1 MRVPLFS
8 FYSFIFV
15 PPFAIMFSV
24 NKLYIHYTGEYILQ
38 DVSFIIN
45 PRDRIGLIGKNG
57 AGKSTLL
64 KIIAGIIKP
73 ESGNFSK
80 PSGSTIGYLPQE
92 LEVNSSKTVFQE
104 AMSAFSEVLKVK
116 DSIQKTNRDIADT
129 NDFESEGYK
138 KLLDKLHELTE
149 KFNILDGNNI
159 EADTEKVLLGLG
171 FFREEISNPMQ
182 SFSYGWQMRVELA
195 KILLRKPD
203 LLLLDEPTNHLDIES
218 IQWLEGFLR
227 SYPGA
232 VILVS
237 HDRALLDNITNRT
250 IEVINRQIYDDKA
263 SYSAYIQ
270 KREDRIELQTAAYN
284 NQQREIR
291 QIERFIERFRYK
303 NTKARQVQS
312 RIKMLEKMDKVEI
325 DDKDESSIRFE
336 FPSATASGKIV
347 LEAENLTKKYGDKL
361 VLDQINFVALRG
373 EKIAFVGRNG
383 EGKSTFSKIIT
394 GHLNYQGN
402 FRIGHNVSTGY
413 YAQNQAEMLDLDK
426 TVFETIDEIAVGDIR
441 PRIRN
446 ILGSFLFGEED
457 IDKKV
462 RVLSGGEKARLS
474 LAKLLLTPVNL
485 IILDEPTN
493 HLDMQSKDVL
503 KNALLQ
509 YKGTLIIVS
518 HDRDFL
524 EGLTDKVFEFKNR
537 NIKEYI
543 GDIYEFLNQRK
554 IGMLSDLNTDR
565 KKSKQKTEKSKS
577 HSKLQWEARKQHE
590 KQIRKLE
597 KRIRSVEDKIEE
609 IEKEISRLD
618 ELMSRPEKNK
628 ESLASGEIF
637 SEYDDLKA
645 KLDQAMEQWEKLQ
658 EELMELTTDQ

>member
-1 MRVPLFS
+1 
-8 FYSFIFV
+8 
-15 PPFAIMFSV
+15 MFSV
-24 NKLYIHYTGEYILQ
+24 NKIYIHYSGEYILQ

-73 ESGNFSK
+73 ESGNFAR
-80 PSGSTIGYLPQE
+80 PSGSTVGYLSQE
-92 LEVNSSKTVFQE
+92 LEVNSEKTVFQE
-104 AMSAFSEVLKVK
+104 ALSAFSEVLEVK
-116 DSIQKTNRDIADT
+116 KGIQQLNAEIADSH
-129 NDFESEGYK
+129 DFESEAYK
-138 KLLDKLHELTE
+138 KLLDRLHELTE

-171 FFREEISNPMQ
+171 FLREEINNPMQ
-182 SFSYGWQMRVELA
+182 RFSYGWQMRVELA
-195 KILLRKPD
+195 KILLQKPN

-218 IQWLEGFLR
+218 IQWLEDFLK

-237 HDRALLDNITNRT
+237 HDRALLDNITKRT

-263 SYSAYIQ
+263 SYSTYIQ
-270 KREDRIELQTAAYN
+270 KREERIELQTAAFN

-336 FPSATASGKIV
+336 FPSAPASGKIV
-347 LEAENLTKKYGDKL
+347 LEAESLTKKYGDKL
-361 VLDQINFVALRG
+361 VLDRIDFVALRG

-394 GHLNYQGN
+394 GNLNYQGKLKV
-402 FRIGHNVSTGY
+402 GHNVSTGY

-474 LAKLLLTPVNL
+474 LAKLLLTPVNM

-537 NIKEYI
+537 DIKEYI

-554 IGMLSDLNTDR
+554 IGMLEDLNTER
-565 KKSKQKTEKSKS
+565 KENKQKTGKLKSD
-577 HSKLQWEARKQHE
+577 SKLHWEARKKRE

-597 KRIRSVEDKIEE
+597 KLIRSTEDKIAE
-609 IEKEISRLD
+609 IEKEINRMD
-618 ELMSRPEKNK
+618 ELMSKPENNR
-628 ESLASGEIF
+628 ESMASGDIF
-637 SEYDDLKA
+637 RDYNELKA
-645 KLDQAMEQWEKLQ
+645 SLDKEMDHWEKLQ
-658 EELMELTTDQ
+658 EELMELTPDQ